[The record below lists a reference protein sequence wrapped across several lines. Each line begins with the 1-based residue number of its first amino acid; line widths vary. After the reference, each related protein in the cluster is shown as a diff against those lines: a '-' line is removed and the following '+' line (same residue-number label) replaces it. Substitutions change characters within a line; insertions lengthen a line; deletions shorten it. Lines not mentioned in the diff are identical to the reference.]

1 MQSRP
6 IKSAPASGRLRNR
19 RTNAVHEIEDWV
31 FSNRELVAG
40 KSTEQRL
47 LRARLMELGKE
58 RFKMKSKFAHD
69 MQKFID
75 KQSKIGLFNRSARP
89 ASASALETQKQM
101 EKRLVESAPVRRPL
115 SPIPARPKTVQFQT
129 DMARGGY
136 LKTGA
141 ATVGD
146 DDKNDALMREFEET
160 FIPLQP
166 NLSTGIPLSVWSRP
180 STAGNE
186 RFGRPDIGYSSGE
199 PNRTSTAD
207 INKINTCKNKLP
219 RVTSDPRFSKLQTCL
234 TENYTSNVKCDV
246 ATLIQKKE
254 SLRVPLR
261 TGSKEAR
268 RDLEI
273 KIQLFMKENN
283 IVF

>member
-1 MQSRP
+1 MQCRP
-6 IKSAPASGRLRNR
+6 TKSAPASGRPRTK

-58 RFKMKSKFAHD
+58 RFKVRSKFAHD

-75 KQSKIGLFNRSARP
+75 KQSKIGLFNRTVRP
-89 ASASALETQKQM
+89 ASASALETQKQL
-101 EKRLVESAPVRRPL
+101 EKRMAESAPVRRPL

-141 ATVGD
+141 VTVGED
-146 DDKNDALMREFEET
+146 EKNVTQIRDYEET

-180 STAGNE
+180 SSAGNE
-186 RFGRPDIGYSSGE
+186 RFSRPDTWYSSGE
-199 PNRTSTAD
+199 PNRASTAN
-207 INKINTCKNKLP
+207 INKDNTCKNKLP
-219 RVTSDPRFSKLQTCL
+219 RVTSDPRFAKLHKCL
-234 TENYTSNVKCDV
+234 TENYTSNVKGDV
-246 ATLIQKKE
+246 ATIIQKKE

-268 RDLEI
+268 RELEI